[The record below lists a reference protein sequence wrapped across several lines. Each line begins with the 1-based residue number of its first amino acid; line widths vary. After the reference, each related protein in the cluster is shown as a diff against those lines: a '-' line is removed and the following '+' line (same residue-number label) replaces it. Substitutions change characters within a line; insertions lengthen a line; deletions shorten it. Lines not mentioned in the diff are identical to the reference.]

1 MYTVDWIGTVDMG
14 VLKDGKQ
21 LFAPM
26 ALEEGQVFPP
36 EFKPG
41 DELEIEV
48 RSAHP
53 AMIAV
58 GVNYGYYEV
67 THVPSGTALR
77 IMHRACAT

>member
-1 MYTVDWIGTVDMG
+1 MYTVDWIGTVAMG
-14 VLKDGKQ
+14 VLEDGKQ
-21 LFAPM
+21 NFGPM
-26 ALEEGQVFPP
+26 VLEEEQVFLP

-48 RSAHP
+48 HSAHP

-67 THVPSGTALR
+67 THVPSGTVLR
-77 IMHRACAT
+77 IMHRAYAT